1 MTVLKNLTQ
10 HQINQG
16 VLRCPP
22 DVQKIELCLG
32 DCPGAYALA
41 TPTNQ
46 TWYYRA
52 KVNGKN
58 RHYKVG
64 PVALIS
70 LADLKRE
77 VALLRGQLASGIDLK
92 ANTASKM
99 VEGVTLREYFRQ
111 YLERAK
117 QTKKSWVRDVQA
129 FRHIDPGYGDT
140 KVTDITLAM
149 VHRQRTDMMNTGL
162 YKAATVNHS
171 TKLWRQLIRQSS
183 IEGLRPPLLGIKLL
197 PVSNFVEN
205 YLDDEGLARLLKVLT
220 THENRIVCLIALW
233 LLSTGARSGEAM
245 KAKWSDVDRE
255 RRLWKIPAAH
265 SKGKIAGSVFL
276 NDSALEVLDQL
287 DTQGRFEHLFINA
300 RTGRRYT
307 TISKSFHRI
316 KVLAGIENYRPHDL
330 RHQHAVLLINS
341 GRTLFEVATALRQ
354 KNPNGVTVR
363 YAHLTSK
370 TMQDVS
376 NCADAGIRR
385 AMAVATAV

>member
-16 VLRCPP
+16 ALHCPP
-22 DVQKIELCLG
+22 NVQRIELCLA
-32 DCPGAYALA
+32 DLPGAYALV

-52 KVNGKN
+52 KLDGKN
-58 RHYKVG
+58 RHYKIG
-64 PVALIS
+64 PVEQVS
-70 LADLKRE
+70 LVDLKKQ
-77 VALLRGQLASGIDLK
+77 VTQLRGQLASKIDLK
-92 ANTASKM
+92 GDAAPKNG
-99 VEGVTLREYFRQ
+99 EGITLREYFRQ

-117 QTKKSWVRDVQA
+117 QTKKSWIRDVQA
-129 FRHIDPGYGDT
+129 FKHID
-140 KVTDITLAM
+140 VTWGNEKLTDLTLAM
-149 VHRQRTDMMNTGL
+149 VHRQRTDMMNSGL

-205 YLDDEGLARLLKVLT
+205 YLDDEGLARLLKVFT
-220 THENRIVCLIALW
+220 THQNRIVCLIALW

-255 RRLWKIPAAH
+255 RRLWKIGAAQ

-276 NDSALEVLDQL
+276 NSSALNVLDQL
-287 DTQGRFEHLFINA
+287 DTQGRFEHLFINPK
-300 RTGRRYT
+300 TGKRYT
-307 TISKSFHRI
+307 TISKSFNRI

-341 GRTLFEVATALRQ
+341 GRTLWEVSTALRH
-354 KNPNGVTVR
+354 KDANGVTVR

-385 AMAVATAV
+385 AMAVATAR